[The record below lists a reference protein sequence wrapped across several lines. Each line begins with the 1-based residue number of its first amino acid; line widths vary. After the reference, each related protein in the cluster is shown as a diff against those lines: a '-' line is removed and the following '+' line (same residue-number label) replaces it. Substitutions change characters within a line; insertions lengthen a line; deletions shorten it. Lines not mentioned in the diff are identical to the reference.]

1 MYAIDLYGFLVI
13 SKSHSLLVV
22 VKFILLLVL
31 LASISSSFP
40 SCGVDA
46 AGVYRV
52 VVVLL
57 VAKK

>member
-13 SKSHSLLVV
+13 SKSHSLV
-22 VKFILLLVL
+22 VKFILLVVSAAASL
-31 LASISSSFP
+31 L
-40 SCGVDA
+40 GVDA

-52 VVVLL
+52 VVLL